1 MGEWKEL
8 HEKSREVYWDK
19 GKVPLCFARHTHYDR
34 MKIRALC
41 NIHPGSC
48 NCKNTFFWY
57 VTCVVWETF
66 TEFRTRQNMA
76 VAGSSKRRYIS
87 IWIQCLIVEDG
98 TLQRL
103 VRTHIKAVQC
113 LIQILGKVTRK
124 GCKQVGIISYEKLP
138 KGEQSR
144 VYPKLIT
151 IRKANEGYF
160 IIQPR
165 HCFSIHSH
173 VLAGRFSE
181 LAYWT
186 LQHNSM

>member
-1 MGEWKEL
+1 
-8 HEKSREVYWDK
+8 
-19 GKVPLCFARHTHYDR
+19 
-34 MKIRALC
+34 MKIRALR

-48 NCKNTFFWY
+48 HCKNTFFWY

-66 TEFRTRQNMA
+66 NDVSNEYSASTSKAEDG
-76 VAGSSKRRYIS
+76 GSGFLQTPLHFDLNT
-87 IWIQCLIVEDG
+87 QCLIVEDG
-98 TLQRL
+98 ILQRL

-124 GCKQVGIISYEKLP
+124 GCKQVGIISYQKLP
-138 KGEQSR
+138 NGEQSR

-151 IRKANEGYF
+151 IRTANEGYF

-165 HCFSIHSH
+165 HCFSIHNH

-181 LAYWT
+181 LAYWS
-186 LQHNSM
+186 LRHNSM